1 MKRPVLLQTLLM
13 AGLSTSASTL
23 EPGGSPPPRSGQFGR
38 ESVLLRIDP
47 SVGGRQ
53 NAYIERTNVK
63 KLRSKWMWL
72 LATAVACSSP
82 PNPPPSQQAEGEAPE
97 VELLFV
103 QNAAGVEFDDGTMT
117 LTGVS
122 PTTLY
127 FSDRPHRIAGHVGL
141 ESLLYT
147 LSQEGTFRDVPPNAV
162 LVMLDNQAISDVV
175 VVLTARPEL
184 EGDRLTFPVQILE
197 GDPPASASR
206 VSLFID
212 SAGQP
217 DVWQT
222 PGTVPRDND
231 QPGTVADNYHQP
243 GTIGSNYEQPKTLG
257 SDYEQPGEIG
267 DEDVDVD
274 ARRGRYDPRGPYH
287 PRGRVQ

>member
-1 MKRPVLLQTLLM
+1 
-13 AGLSTSASTL
+13 
-23 EPGGSPPPRSGQFGR
+23 
-38 ESVLLRIDP
+38 
-47 SVGGRQ
+47 
-53 NAYIERTNVK
+53 
-63 KLRSKWMWL
+63 
-72 LATAVACSSP
+72 
-82 PNPPPSQQAEGEAPE
+82 
-97 VELLFV
+97 
-103 QNAAGVEFDDGTMT
+103 
-117 LTGVS
+117 
-122 PTTLY
+122 
-127 FSDRPHRIAGHVGL
+127 
-141 ESLLYT
+141 
-147 LSQEGTFRDVPPNAV
+147 
-162 LVMLDNQAISDVV
+162 
-175 VVLTARPEL
+175 LTARPEL